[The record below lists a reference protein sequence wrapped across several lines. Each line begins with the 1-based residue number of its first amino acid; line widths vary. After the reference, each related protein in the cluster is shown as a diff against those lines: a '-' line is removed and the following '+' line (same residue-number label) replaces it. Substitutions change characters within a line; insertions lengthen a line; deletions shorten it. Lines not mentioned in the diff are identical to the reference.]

1 MQTYTSNEFLNSAG
15 VSRQMQATGE
25 APSQKTSMK
34 RRSCE
39 VPLGD
44 ISTQNFKVSLADL
57 SNDQNYDCRS
67 LRSTRSENY
76 QQRNYRPI
84 DSRSVKNF
92 RSSLID
98 ISTYSLSRPPSY
110 DQLSRRSIVEG
121 PDQGNQSSIEG
132 VLWSDE
138 EETEYFYHEN
148 IQAAWNQGKNFM
160 IICYHSGKM
169 PRGDVSKLGLI
180 STYGISW
187 GLPCFR
193 RLFILVLALN
203 DGGTRTALNLCRQS
217 WQLTHTNLLP

>member
-15 VSRQMQATGE
+15 VSRQMEATGE

-44 ISTQNFKVSLADL
+44 ISTQNFKVSLGDL

-67 LRSTRSENY
+67 LRSTRSEDY
-76 QQRNYRPI
+76 RRAYRPI

-98 ISTYSLSRPPSY
+98 VSQYALLPTSISRPPSY
-110 DQLSRRSIVEG
+110 DQLSRRSIVEA
-121 PDQGNQSSIEG
+121 PEQGITSSIEG

-148 IQAAWNQGKNFM
+148 IQAAWNQGKSMLKVYSIF
-160 IICYHSGKM
+160 
-169 PRGDVSKLGLI
+169 V
-180 STYGISW
+180 
-187 GLPCFR
+187 
-193 RLFILVLALN
+193 
-203 DGGTRTALNLCRQS
+203 
-217 WQLTHTNLLP
+217 

>member
-15 VSRQMQATGE
+15 ISRQMQATGE

-44 ISTQNFKVSLADL
+44 ISTQNFKVSVGDL
-57 SNDQNYDCRS
+57 SNDQNFDCQS
-67 LRSTRSENY
+67 LRSIRSEDY
-76 QQRNYRPI
+76 RPCYRPI

-98 ISTYSLSRPPSY
+98 VSTYSLSRLPSY
-110 DQLSRRSIVEG
+110 DQLSRRSIVEA
-121 PDQGNQSSIEG
+121 PDPQGITSSIEG

-148 IQAAWNQGKNFM
+148 IQAAWNQGKTLLN
-160 IICYHSGKM
+160 IIWKTYSIVCYCYVGMLSC
-169 PRGDVSKLGLI
+169 
-180 STYGISW
+180 TY
-187 GLPCFR
+187 
-193 RLFILVLALN
+193 
-203 DGGTRTALNLCRQS
+203 
-217 WQLTHTNLLP
+217 

>member
-15 VSRQMQATGE
+15 ISRQMQATGE

-44 ISTQNFKVSLADL
+44 ISTQNFKVSVGDL
-57 SNDQNYDCRS
+57 SNDQNFDCQS
-67 LRSTRSENY
+67 LRSIRSEDY
-76 QQRNYRPI
+76 RPCYRPI

-98 ISTYSLSRPPSY
+98 VSTYSLSRLPSY
-110 DQLSRRSIVEG
+110 DQLSRRSIVEA
-121 PDQGNQSSIEG
+121 PDPQGITSSIEG

-148 IQAAWNQGKNFM
+148 IQAAWNQGKTLIN
-160 IICYHSGKM
+160 II
-169 PRGDVSKLGLI
+169 
-180 STYGISW
+180 
-187 GLPCFR
+187 
-193 RLFILVLALN
+193 
-203 DGGTRTALNLCRQS
+203 
-217 WQLTHTNLLP
+217 